1 MLSTGHLSEPGED
14 YNGNLSVVASRRLL
28 REQAALNQEGL
39 ETQGIFHHFYEER
52 PHQAVAAILGPDGT
66 PYARSPYLFEF
77 TFPNTYPIKPP
88 HAKLLTGDGR
98 VRFNPNLY
106 VNGKVCLS
114 ILGTWAGPSCTSLT
128 TFRTVL
134 LSIQSLLCANPL
146 QNEPGHE
153 HETGS
158 DCELYAAMVRYE
170 SLAVSALQ
178 LGRTLPPSCEPL
190 RALLG
195 GVFLCNYPVYCE
207 ILAGYSCCEGSRDR
221 CPLYGFVTK
230 YAPSLV
236 KGQLDDLQASLLHQP
251 DAVQMAEELRH
262 NALPLCLPAEPV
274 AAAVAADIESVGS
287 DISPLQPGHGAPAR
301 AVHVAHG
308 LWRVGPAARRFLCRC
323 CLVTLVASGIGSAVA
338 LAITLAENSLSRG
351 R

>member
-1 MLSTGHLSEPGED
+1 MLSTGQLSEPGED
-14 YNGNLSVVASRRLL
+14 YNGHLSVVASRRLL

-39 ETQGIFHHFYEER
+39 ETQGIFHHFHEDR

-66 PYARSPYLFEF
+66 PYSRSPYLFEF

-114 ILGTWAGPSCTSLT
+114 ILGTWAGPSWTSLT

-158 DCELYAAMVRYE
+158 DCEVYAAMVRYE
-170 SLAVSALQ
+170 SLAISALQ

-207 ILAGYSCCEGSRDR
+207 ILAGYSSCEGSRDR

-230 YAPSLV
+230 YAPNLV
-236 KGQLDDLQASLLHQP
+236 KRQLDDLQASLLHQP
-251 DAVQMAEELRH
+251 DAVRMAEELRH
-262 NALPLCLPAEPV
+262 NALPLCLPEPEPV
-274 AAAVAADIESVGS
+274 AVAADIESGS
-287 DISPLQPGHGAPAR
+287 DISPLQVRRDAPAPG

-338 LAITLAENSLSRG
+338 LAITLAENSLPRG

>member
-1 MLSTGHLSEPGED
+1 MFSAGLLSDELGED
-14 YNGNLSVVASRRLL
+14 YNGDLSVVASRRLL
-28 REQAALNQEGL
+28 REQTALNREGL
-39 ETQGIFHHFYEER
+39 EMQGVFHHFDEDR
-52 PHQAVAAILGPDGT
+52 PHKAVAAILGPDGT

-77 TFPNTYPIKPP
+77 TFPNTYPMRPP

-114 ILGTWAGPSCTSLT
+114 ILGTWAGPSWTSLS

-158 DCELYAAMVRYE
+158 DCDLYSAMLRYE

-178 LGRTLPPSCEPL
+178 LMKLPHCCEPL

-195 GVFLCNYPVYCE
+195 GVFLCNYSVYCE
-207 ILAGYSCCEGSRDR
+207 SLSGYSSCEGSRDR

-230 YAPSLV
+230 YTPSLV
-236 KGQLDDLQASLLHQP
+236 RQQLDNLQASLLNQP
-251 DAVQMAEELRH
+251 EAVRMAEELQH
-262 NALPLCLPAEPV
+262 QALPLCIPDV
-274 AAAVAADIESVGS
+274 ATSPDVESG
-287 DISPLQPGHGAPAR
+287 DISPLQPHE
-301 AVHVAHG
+301 VHVAHG
-308 LWRVGPAARRFLCRC
+308 LWRIGPGARRFLRRC
-323 CLVTLVASGIGSAVA
+323 CLVTVVTAGVGSAFA
-338 LAITLAENSLSRG
+338 AAILFAENSLTHRG
-351 R
+351 